1 MNKKLSKTDYLMT
14 LLFLF
19 VIIGALGAFFY
30 GIKVGKDKTTIKY
43 ELLMAEKQEMAKELT
58 AYHQQ
63 YLVSFYHTIY
73 LPYRDFQKKWFE
85 HLDAIE
91 LESESV
97 DPQSV
102 FKELS
107 KLADEK
113 FKTIESMS
121 MPTTSPLLQEA
132 HSNYLKSLKL
142 FSNAANDFRSK
153 ATSQQGTKIIEM
165 VNDDVYFK
173 EAKNFALLAQ
183 SDYYSSIVRW
193 NESMN
198 PKLAGIGLANKN
210 SITLNEWAQLNLNL
224 KNFFVS
230 NILKKTKN
238 YASFYPQDLTIRID
252 EMIANGQAKRM
263 NFTAIE
269 PMIEMLVN
277 TNAVRNGDYLKKR
290 QVFYKNETLPQLPF
304 FYE

>member
-1 MNKKLSKTDYLMT
+1 LNKKLSKMDYLMT

-19 VIIGALGAFFY
+19 VIIGALAAFFY

-43 ELLMAEKQEMAKELT
+43 ELLIAEKQEMAKELT

-73 LPYRDFQKKWFE
+73 LPYRDFEKKWFE

-107 KLADEK
+107 KLAEEK
-113 FKTIESMS
+113 FKAIESMS
-121 MPTTSPLLQEA
+121 MPATSPLLQEA

-142 FSNAANDFRSK
+142 FSDAANDFRSK
-153 ATSQQGTKIIEM
+153 SANKQGTQIIEM
-165 VNDDVYFK
+165 VNNDVYFK
-173 EAKNFALLAQ
+173 EAKNFALSAQ
-183 SDYYSSIVRW
+183 SDYYTSIVKW
-193 NESMN
+193 NESLD
-198 PKLAGIGLANKN
+198 PKLTGIELASKN
-210 SITLNEWAQLNLNL
+210 NVTLNEWAKMNLNL
-224 KNFFVS
+224 KNVFVT
-230 NILKKTKN
+230 NILKETKN
-238 YASFYPQDLTIRID
+238 YTLFYPQDLTIRID
-252 EMIANGQAKRM
+252 EMIANGQAKKM
-263 NFTAIE
+263 DFTSIK
-269 PMIEMLVN
+269 PMIEMLVD
-277 TNAVRNGDYLKKR
+277 TNAVRSGDYLKKR

>member
-1 MNKKLSKTDYLMT
+1 MADYLMT

-97 DPQSV
+97 DPQSI

-121 MPTTSPLLQEA
+121 MPSTSPLLQEA

-142 FSNAANDFRSK
+142 FSNAATEFRSK

-165 VNDDVYFK
+165 VNNEVFFK
-173 EAKNFALLAQ
+173 EAKNFALIAQ
-183 SDYYSSIVRW
+183 SDYFSSIVSW

-198 PKLAGIGLANKN
+198 PNLTGMELANKGDV
-210 SITLNEWAQLNLNL
+210 TLNEWAQMNLNI
-224 KNFFVS
+224 KNVFVS
-230 NILKKTKN
+230 QILEETKN

-252 EMIANGQAKRM
+252 EMITNGQAKKM
-263 NFTAIE
+263 AFLTIK
-269 PMIEMLVN
+269 PMMEMLVD

>member
-1 MNKKLSKTDYLMT
+1 LNKKLSKADYLMT

-19 VIIGALGAFFY
+19 IIIGALGAFFY
-30 GIKVGKDKTTIKY
+30 GVKVGKDKTTIKY
-43 ELLMAEKQEMAKELT
+43 ELLIAEKQEMAKELT

-73 LPYRDFQKKWFE
+73 LPYREFQKKWFE
-85 HLDAIE
+85 HLEAIE
-91 LESESV
+91 LENKSV

-113 FKTIESMS
+113 FKTIETMS
-121 MPTTSPLLQEA
+121 MPSTSPLLQEA

-142 FSNAANDFRSK
+142 FSNTADEFRSK
-153 ATSQQGTKIIEM
+153 TNSQQGTRIIAM
-165 VNDDVYFK
+165 VNNDVFFQ

-183 SDYYSSIVRW
+183 SNYYSSILKW
-193 NESMN
+193 NESIN
-198 PKLAGIGLANKN
+198 ISLVGIELADKDDVN
-210 SITLNEWAQLNLNL
+210 LNEWAQMNLNI
-224 KNFFVS
+224 KNLFVS
-230 NILKKTKN
+230 RNLSEADY
-238 YASFYPQDLTIRID
+238 YAAFYPQDLTIRID
-252 EMIANGQAKRM
+252 EMVASGQAKKM
-263 NFTAIE
+263 GFTTVK
-269 PMIEMLVN
+269 PMIEMLVD
-277 TNAVRNGDYLKKR
+277 TNAVRIGDYLKRR

>member
-1 MNKKLSKTDYLMT
+1 MNKKLSMADYLMT
-14 LLFLF
+14 LLFLL

-30 GIKVGKDKTTIKY
+30 GVKVGKDKTTIKY
-43 ELLMAEKQEMAKELT
+43 ELLIAEKQEMAKELT

-97 DPQSV
+97 DPQSI

-121 MPTTSPLLQEA
+121 MPSTSPLLQEA
-132 HSNYLKSLKL
+132 HRNYLKSLKL
-142 FSNAANDFRSK
+142 FSDATSDFRSK
-153 ATSQQGTKIIEM
+153 TTNQQGAKIIEM
-165 VNDDVYFK
+165 VNNEVFFK
-173 EAKNFALLAQ
+173 EAKNFALIAQ
-183 SDYYSSIVRW
+183 SDYFSSIVSW

-198 PKLAGIGLANKN
+198 PNLVGIELSKKDDV
-210 SITLNEWAQLNLNL
+210 TLNEWAQMNLNI
-224 KNFFVS
+224 KNVFVS
-230 NILKKTKN
+230 SILEETKN

-252 EMIANGQAKRM
+252 EMITNGQAKKM
-263 NFTAIE
+263 AFITIK
-269 PMIEMLVN
+269 PMIEMLVD
-277 TNAVRNGDYLKKR
+277 TSAVRSGDYLKKR

>member
-19 VIIGALGAFFY
+19 VIIGVLGAFFY
-30 GIKVGKDKTTIKY
+30 GIKVGKDKTTTKY

-91 LESESV
+91 LESKSV

-121 MPTTSPLLQEA
+121 MPSISPLLQEA

-142 FSNAANDFRSK
+142 FSAASNNFRSK
-153 ATSQQGTKIIEM
+153 VSSQQGTKIIEM
-165 VNDDVYFK
+165 INNDVSFK

-198 PKLAGIGLANKN
+198 PNLTGIELADKN
-210 SITLNEWAQLNLNL
+210 DVSLNEWAHMNLNI
-224 KNFFVS
+224 KNEFVS
-230 NILKKTKN
+230 NILKGTEY
-238 YASFYPQDLTIRID
+238 YAAFYPQDLTIRID
-252 EMIANGQAKRM
+252 EMIANGQAKKM
-263 NFTAIE
+263 DFTTIK
-269 PMIEMLVN
+269 PMIEMLVD
-277 TNAVRNGDYLKKR
+277 TNAVRSGDYLKKR
-290 QVFYKNETLPQLPF
+290 QIFYKNETIPQLPF

>member
-1 MNKKLSKTDYLMT
+1 MNKKLSKADYLMT

-30 GIKVGKDKTTIKY
+30 GVKVGKDKTTIKY
-43 ELLMAEKQEMAKELT
+43 ELLMAEKQEMAKDLT

-63 YLVSFYHTIY
+63 FLVSFYHTIY

-97 DPQSV
+97 DPQSI

-121 MPTTSPLLQEA
+121 MPSTSPLLQEA
-132 HSNYLKSLKL
+132 HRNYLKSLKL

-165 VNDDVYFK
+165 VNNDVSFK

-193 NESMN
+193 NEKMN
-198 PKLAGIGLANKN
+198 PSITGIEQANKKDIN
-210 SITLNEWAQLNLNL
+210 QNEWAQMNLNL

-230 NILKKTKN
+230 NILKDTEY
-238 YASFYPQDLTIRID
+238 YAFFYPQDLTIRID
-252 EMIANGQAKRM
+252 EMIANGQAKKM
-263 NFTAIE
+263 DFTTIK
-269 PMIEMLVN
+269 PMIEMLVD
-277 TNAVRNGDYLKKR
+277 TNAVRSGDYLKKR

-304 FYE
+304 FYQ

>member
-1 MNKKLSKTDYLMT
+1 MNKKLSKADYLMT

-85 HLDAIE
+85 HMDAIE
-91 LESESV
+91 IESESV

-102 FKELS
+102 FNELS

-113 FKTIESMS
+113 FETIESMS
-121 MPTTSPLLQEA
+121 MPSTSPLLQEA

-142 FSNAANDFRSK
+142 FSDASKDFRSK
-153 ATSQQGTKIIEM
+153 STSKQGMQIIEM
-165 VNDDVYFK
+165 INNDVFFQ

-193 NESMN
+193 NESLN
-198 PKLAGIGLANKN
+198 PKLANIELANK
-210 SITLNEWAQLNLNL
+210 SDVTLNEWAQLNLNL
-224 KNFFVS
+224 KNVFVS
-230 NILKKTKN
+230 NILEETEY

-252 EMIANGQAKRM
+252 EMIANGQAKKM
-263 NFTAIE
+263 KFTSIE
-269 PMIEMLVN
+269 PMIGMLVD
-277 TNAVRNGDYLKKR
+277 TNAVRSGDYLKKR

>member
-1 MNKKLSKTDYLMT
+1 MNKKLSMADYLMT

-97 DPQSV
+97 DPQSI

-121 MPTTSPLLQEA
+121 MPSTSPLLQEA

-142 FSNAANDFRSK
+142 FSNAATEFRSK

-165 VNDDVYFK
+165 VNNEVFFK
-173 EAKNFALLAQ
+173 EAKNFALIAQ
-183 SDYYSSIVRW
+183 SDYFSSIVSW

-198 PKLAGIGLANKN
+198 PNLTGMELANKGDV
-210 SITLNEWAQLNLNL
+210 TLNEWAQMNLNI
-224 KNFFVS
+224 KNVFVS
-230 NILKKTKN
+230 QILEETKN

-252 EMIANGQAKRM
+252 EMITNGQAKKM
-263 NFTAIE
+263 AFLTIK
-269 PMIEMLVN
+269 PMMEMLVD

>member
-1 MNKKLSKTDYLMT
+1 MNKKLSMADYLMT

-43 ELLMAEKQEMAKELT
+43 ELLIAEKQEMAKELT

-97 DPQSV
+97 DPQSI

-113 FKTIESMS
+113 FKSMESMS
-121 MPTTSPLLQEA
+121 MPSTSPLLQEA

-142 FSNAANDFRSK
+142 FSDATSEFRSK
-153 ATSQQGTKIIEM
+153 TTNQQGAKIVEM
-165 VNDDVYFK
+165 INNEVFFK

-183 SDYYSSIVRW
+183 SDYYSAIVSW
-193 NESMN
+193 NESTN
-198 PKLAGIGLANKN
+198 PNLAGMDLANMDDV
-210 SITLNEWAQLNLNL
+210 TFNEWSQMNLNI
-224 KNFFVS
+224 KNVFVS
-230 NILKKTKN
+230 NILEETMN
-238 YASFYPQDLTIRID
+238 YVPYYPQDITIRID
-252 EMIANGQAKRM
+252 EMITNGQAKKM
-263 NFTAIE
+263 AFLTVKPI
-269 PMIEMLVN
+269 IEMLVD
-277 TNAVRNGDYLKKR
+277 TNAVRSGDYLKKR